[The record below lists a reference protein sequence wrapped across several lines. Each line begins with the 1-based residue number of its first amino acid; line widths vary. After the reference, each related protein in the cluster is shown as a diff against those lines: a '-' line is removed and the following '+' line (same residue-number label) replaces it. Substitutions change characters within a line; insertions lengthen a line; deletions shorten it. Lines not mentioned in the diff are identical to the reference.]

1 MIYRLQ
7 TYSGTK
13 FIYIRPKPFSHHFL
27 IIMLGYNHITLYNE
41 RRQIDNH
48 NHNLNL

>member
-13 FIYIRPKPFSHHFL
+13 FIYIRPKPFSHHFPTKS
-27 IIMLGYNHITLYNE
+27 IGYNHITLYNE
-41 RRQIDNH
+41 HRQIH
-48 NHNLNL
+48 NHNRILNL